1 MLDTSFST
9 VTWPMARLA
18 GDYSADLML
27 RTTWYDG
34 DAISVREALHFG
46 VPVIASDNGMRPKG
60 THLIPA
66 RDLEALVAVAEKI
79 LIVLRHGSLSLPRVT
94 GIWRKS

>member
-1 MLDTSFST
+1 
-9 VTWPMARLA
+9 
-18 GDYSADLML
+18 ML

-46 VPVIASDNGMRPKG
+46 VPVIASDNGMRPEG

-66 RDLEALVAVAEKI
+66 RDLEALVAAAEKI
-79 LIVLRHGSLSLPRVT
+79 LG
-94 GIWRKS
+94 